1 MSFISSFLLAF
12 LAPIYGGIFYGLDRV
27 IKAKMQGRKGPPILQ
42 PFYDMFKLFNKE
54 LLLVNSAH
62 IIWICF
68 YFVALW
74 IVMFMIFFG
83 GNILYIVFAHL
94 LASIFY
100 VASGFSVKSIFSQI
114 GSNRKLLSI
123 VSYEPILL
131 INAVAIYLSFGT
143 FEISEILQS
152 DTSFGNLIFS
162 YFSLLLIVP
171 AILKLS
177 PFDAPKAHQEIVGG
191 VEVEFV
197 GAFYEIVYASKF

>member
-1 MSFISSFLLAF
+1 
-12 LAPIYGGIFYGLDRV
+12 
-27 IKAKMQGRKGPPILQ
+27 
-42 PFYDMFKLFNKE
+42 
-54 LLLVNSAH
+54 
-62 IIWICF
+62 
-68 YFVALW
+68 
-74 IVMFMIFFG
+74 MFMIFFG

-197 GAFYEIVYASKF
+197 GAFYEIVYASKFLEIIFIYTFIFILLGNSWIFGTLLVVFSFLIVSLVDNSTSRINANHMVKLLLSLGLGLATISILWIKL